1 MKPIAAVHSPLF
13 SSFGVTLDDASLEEA
28 AVPATAT
35 AQGPQESAQN
45 RRRDEVVSCQFDVGP
60 CGPTL
65 GLVMFYNFVKFRLQ
79 FSVSMIP
86 CGNLNLR

>member
-1 MKPIAAVHSPLF
+1 M
-13 SSFGVTLDDASLEEA
+13 TLDDASLEEA
-28 AVPATAT
+28 AIPATAT

-65 GLVMFYNFVKFRLQ
+65 GLVMFYNFFQ
-79 FSVSMIP
+79 IQTSIFSVNDS
-86 CGNLNLR
+86 LW